1 MMLFLGDV
9 GDVSVTRCAGELPG
23 CAVFR
28 DDLAVDKNLAGNGSA
43 VIHAAGDAHVCAKDS
58 LDLYFFLPAAG
69 HTRIGSRL
77 TTACRVRYSDVL
89 RITAYTVYDGLFL
102 VEALI
107 HFGNGFAHHRRTAC
121 HPKDHQD
128 DQDER
133 DEAAGPLIPGAFRLF
148 DIHDLW
154 GRSAHIRVG
163 AHVGLLVGLWIG
175 LGALRLGHDASLQMR
190 GNS

>member
-1 MMLFLGDV
+1 MLLLGDV
-9 GDVSVTRCAGELPG
+9 RDVGVTRCAGELPG

-43 VIHAAGDAHVCAKDS
+43 VIHTAGDAHVCAKDS

-154 GRSAHIRVG
+154 GRSAHIGVGAVVGWTVDRVG
-163 AHVGLLVGLWIG
+163 GLVAG
-175 LGALRLGHDASLQMR
+175 S
-190 GNS
+190 

>member
-1 MMLFLGDV
+1 MLFLGDV
-9 GDVSVTRCAGELPG
+9 RDVGVTRCAGELPG

-133 DEAAGPLIPGAFRLF
+133 DEAAGPLIPGAFRLSTYMICGGGVPILGLEPMLGCWL
-148 DIHDLW
+148 DCGSGW
-154 GRSAHIRVG
+154 GPCGWVMIRPY
-163 AHVGLLVGLWIG
+163 
-175 LGALRLGHDASLQMR
+175 R
-190 GNS
+190 